1 MISGKQYVGGID
13 DICYEGATAPMTIE
27 EFLAVGAFNADT
39 ELKLTDITPKEPV
52 GQDITVLENWKVT
65 MKDTGIRK
73 LHYHIP
79 KGLRPEEI
87 LLHVQDGTG
96 SWAQREFT
104 VEDAYLITFPFV
116 YGERGFALEVR
127 VEEQSSVSVS
137 AVASGAAALLIAGI
151 AMKKRKAKKRLAK
164 RRKS

>member
-104 VEDAYLITFPFV
+104 VEGSYLIFPFT

-127 VEEQSSVSVS
+127 AEEKSSVPVI
-137 AVASGAAALLIAGI
+137 AVVSGAAAVLLIAGI
-151 AMKKRKAKKRLAK
+151 SLKKRKAKKETVSEKA
-164 RRKS
+164 